1 MSRSAAPGALALLV
15 ITAALVAAVP
25 ASAAPAPGPA
35 AAPPELQRVA
45 RVESPTYLTGQ
56 PGTKRATYVTERLGR
71 VRVMFRGRLLR
82 RSFLNI
88 RKRVRS
94 DLIEQGLLA
103 VAFPP
108 DFPKTGLYYVQYT
121 DLLGDLHVD
130 EFKRNPNRPLTTNP
144 ATRRVVLSIPR
155 AIVNSG
161 HNGGHMRFIGH
172 NLYIAVGDGNN
183 PGDAQNLAQN
193 LESLRG
199 KILRIDPRVNQTDGS
214 AYRIPPGNPFVGKP
228 GRDEIFAYGLRN
240 PHSFAFY
247 TPPGGERHIMI
258 TDVGQFRY
266 EEINYLPLDEAAGAN
281 FGWKLYEGLS
291 SYDCGPALCL
301 NGGPAVPSGPLT
313 WPEYVYPHN
322 VGCAVIGGPVVADP
336 ALPDLT
342 GKLLWGD
349 FCSASLSTATPRT
362 GSFTDVAPL
371 GVTLPAGKEPR
382 APLNGIGEDSFGRL
396 YLLAYNGGVFRLVA
410 GDTLRR

>member
-1 MSRSAAPGALALLV
+1 LK
-15 ITAALVAAVP
+15 
-25 ASAAPAPGPA
+25 
-35 AAPPELQRVA
+35 RVA

-56 PGTKRATYVTERLGR
+56 PGSKRATYVTERLGR
-71 VRVMFRGRLLR
+71 VRVIFRGRLLR

-88 RKRVRS
+88 RRRVTS
-94 DLIEQGLLA
+94 DVIEQGLLA

-108 DFPKTGLYYVQYT
+108 DFPRTGLYYVQYT

-130 EFKRNPNRPLTTNP
+130 EFQRDPERPLTTSP
-144 ATRRVVLSIPR
+144 ATRRTVLSIPR
-155 AIVNSG
+155 ALPKSG
-161 HNGGHMRFIGH
+161 HNAGEMKFIGH

-199 KILRIDPRVNQTDGS
+199 KILRIDPRINPVDGS
-214 AYRIPPGNPFVGKP
+214 AYSIPPGNPFVGKP

-240 PHSFAFY
+240 PHTFDFY
-247 TPPGGERHIMI
+247 TPPGGRRHIVI

-266 EEINYLPLDEAAGAN
+266 EEINYLPLTEAVGAN

-291 SYDCGPALCL
+291 SYDCGLVLCP

-313 WPEYVYPHN
+313 WPEYVYPHE
-322 VGCAVIGGPVVADP
+322 VGCAVIGGPVVSDR

-342 GKLLWGD
+342 GRLLWGD

-362 GSFTDVAPL
+362 RAFTDVAPL
-371 GVTLPAGKEPR
+371 GVTLPAGKAPR
-382 APLNGIGEDSFGRL
+382 APLNGIGKDSFGRI
-396 YLLAYNGGVFRLVA
+396 YLLGYNGGIFRLVP
-410 GDTLRR
+410 GDTLPE